1 MKWIAIANV
10 TLTILFAIKWGIERA
25 RFKGL
30 MFFIVAKEYTP
41 PNEQEM
47 MECIKIVAKKDCG
60 RMDQVISLEI

>member
-47 MECIKIVAKKDCG
+47 MERIKIVAQKTVEEWIK
-60 RMDQVISLEI
+60 

>member
-1 MKWIAIANV
+1 MKWTAIANV

-47 MECIKIVAKKDCG
+47 MECIKIVVQKTVEEWLK
-60 RMDQVISLEI
+60 

>member
-1 MKWIAIANV
+1 MKWIAIANGTV
-10 TLTILFAIKWGIERA
+10 TILFAIKWGIERA

-47 MECIKIVAKKDCG
+47 MECIKIAVQKTVEEWLK
-60 RMDQVISLEI
+60 

>member
-10 TLTILFAIKWGIERA
+10 TLTILFAIKWVIERA
-25 RFKGL
+25 RFKVL

-47 MECIKIVAKKDCG
+47 MECIKIAVQKTVEEWLK
-60 RMDQVISLEI
+60 

>member
-10 TLTILFAIKWGIERA
+10 TLTFLFAIKWGGIERA
-25 RFKGL
+25 GFKGL

-47 MECIKIVAKKDCG
+47 MECIKIAVQKTVEEWK
-60 RMDQVISLEI
+60 RS

>member
-30 MFFIVAKEYTP
+30 MFFIAAKEYTP

-47 MECIKIVAKKDCG
+47 MECIKIVAKKT
-60 RMDQVISLEI
+60 VEEWIK

>member
-30 MFFIVAKEYTP
+30 MFFIVAKEYAP

-47 MECIKIVAKKDCG
+47 MECIKIVAKKT
-60 RMDQVISLEI
+60 VEEWIK

>member
-1 MKWIAIANV
+1 MKWIAIANGTV
-10 TLTILFAIKWGIERA
+10 AILFAIKWGIERA

-47 MECIKIVAKKDCG
+47 MECIKIVAKKT
-60 RMDQVISLEI
+60 VEEWIK

>member
-1 MKWIAIANV
+1 MKWISIANI

-47 MECIKIVAKKDCG
+47 MECIKIAVQKTVEEWLK
-60 RMDQVISLEI
+60 

>member
-25 RFKGL
+25 RLKGL

-47 MECIKIVAKKDCG
+47 MECIKIVAKKT
-60 RMDQVISLEI
+60 VEEWIK